1 MTERRSLWPFL
12 LAAAILFCISCPA
25 TADITSNTSQASNF
39 SQIRMIGPENPMYGF
54 KIALENLNESFT
66 ANQSEKLEKET
77 DSAALRLQELQQ
89 ALAANQT
96 AAVNR
101 ALDQYWENYNQS
113 EMTLDRLIPGNGV
126 PATEYKN
133 GTTGLSVQNHGIE
146 RALANLDQHQA
157 FFYNLT
163 QEYPNNSGLARAYNN
178 SLLREQKFAAKYTGG
193 GSLRGQNVQGT
204 GGAVVPQKSET
215 NATTERPPTA
225 INQSARQQNQ
235 AGQDHTGTPGTGN
248 VSGQGSSVNPAGHGN
263 GTQDTTGKQEHSVG
277 ASGADPG
284 NSHGNADTHD
294 RKDPG
299 QAGHY

>member
-1 MTERRSLWPFL
+1 MTERRSLRTLL
-12 LAAAILFCISCPA
+12 LAAAILLCISCPA
-25 TADITSNTSQASNF
+25 TADVHDNISQASNF

-77 DSAALRLQELQQ
+77 DSAALRLKELQQ

-126 PATEYKN
+126 PATDYTN
-133 GTTGLSVQNHGIE
+133 GTTGLSVQNRGIE

-163 QEYPNNSGLARAYNN
+163 QEYPNNPGLARAYNN

-193 GSLRGQNVQGT
+193 GSLRGQDAQGT
-204 GGAVVPQKSET
+204 GGAVPQKSEN
-215 NATTERPPTA
+215 NATTERPSTA

-235 AGQDHTGTPGTGN
+235 AGQDHTGMPGTGKATN
-248 VSGQGSSVNPAGHGN
+248 QGNSMNPAGHGN

-277 ASGADPG
+277 TSGADPG
-284 NSHGNADTHD
+284 NSPGNADTHD
-294 RKDPG
+294 RKNPG